1 MYQVILFDLDGTLTD
16 PGEGITNSVAH
27 ALKRLGIRPPEREAL
42 YKFIGPPLCQSFM
55 DFYGLDEKTALEAV
69 AFYREYYREKGIWEN
84 KVYDGIPELLA
95 ALRSAGR
102 KLLVATSKPE
112 EFAVQI
118 LEHFGLSPYFAFVS
132 GASMDSRRVRKADVI
147 ARALAH
153 ERLSPGPELVMAGD
167 REHDVLGA
175 REAGLDCVGVLFGY
189 GGRAELEAAGAAK
202 IAATVPELARILLE
216 GAP

>member
-1 MYQVILFDLDGTLTD
+1 
-16 PGEGITNSVAH
+16 
-27 ALKRLGIRPPEREAL
+27 
-42 YKFIGPPLCQSFM
+42 M
-55 DFYGLDEKTALEAV
+55 DFCGLDRPGGLRAV
-69 AFYREYYREKGIWEN
+69 ELYREYYREKGIWEN
-84 KVYDGIPELLA
+84 QVYAGIPELLA
-95 ALRSAGR
+95 QLRSAGR

-112 EFAVQI
+112 EFAHQI
-118 LEHFGLSPYFAFVS
+118 LEHFHLSPYFDFVS

-153 ERLSPGPELVMAGD
+153 EGLTPGPELVMVGD

-189 GGRAELEAAGAAK
+189 GSRAELEAAGAAK

-216 GAP
+216 VRP

>member
-1 MYQVILFDLDGTLTD
+1 MYEVILFDLDGTLTD

-27 ALKRLGIRPPEREAL
+27 ALERLGRPVPPRQAL
-42 YKFIGPPLCQSFM
+42 YRFIGPPLCESFM
-55 DFYGLDEKTALEAV
+55 DFCGLDRPGGLRAV
-69 AFYREYYREKGIWEN
+69 ELYREYYREKGIWEN
-84 KVYDGIPELLA
+84 QVYAGIPELLA
-95 ALRSAGR
+95 QLRSAGR

-112 EFAVQI
+112 EFAHQI
-118 LEHFGLSPYFAFVS
+118 LEHFHLSPYFDFVS

-153 ERLSPGPELVMAGD
+153 EGLTPGPELVMVGD

-189 GGRAELEAAGAAK
+189 GSRAELEAAGAAK
-202 IAATVPELARILLE
+202 IAATVPELARVLLE
-216 GAP
+216 VRP